1 MFEQDDNNG
10 LIPSGRGLANP
21 IYGSAAQWWQQDGRE
36 VMSNQ
41 AFEQMFMPFARG
53 IRMPNFGT
61 LSLLA
66 LSDNYNA
73 FKKCAPLQAVI
84 TRTAEALMNGV
95 WRIKEV
101 KTTEDASNKNARN
114 KKIVSLLNKPNP
126 LQSHSD
132 LLKQIYI
139 YLRVY
144 GGLYLY
150 ASMPSGMSTIEDA
163 ISLWVFSPEEVETV
177 YTKIRYS
184 ATDVSQ
190 IVEKYVITP
199 KDTNV
204 FSKQIIA
211 KPNEVLTFYD
221 AAELNFMS
229 TGNVEGIRIK
239 SLYYEI
245 RNIMQAQEAVYSL
258 NSDRGM
264 QGIITNTSKDALGF
278 VQMSAEEKTSL
289 QNRFRT
295 SYGMRINQD
304 KILVTDASVDY
315 IPVGFNVKDLMLFEG
330 VRENIM
336 HVCDTMNYPFD
347 LLASEKG
354 KTAADKRTSMMVL
367 YQDNVIPLSNEI
379 SAKLTRWF
387 GLNEAET
394 AIEISYGHLP
404 IMQTGNV
411 EKNNALRQLVQAM
424 HIAYNGETISREEFR
439 RIIGLAAEIPENH
452 TMRSETNAQSSRDDV
467 RVTTS

>member
-1 MFEQDDNNG
+1 MFENNDNNG
-10 LIPSGRGLANP
+10 LVPYGRGLANP
-21 IYGSAAQWWQQDGRE
+21 IYGSSPQWWQQDGRE

-41 AFEQMFMPFARG
+41 AFEQMFMPYARG
-53 IRMPNFGT
+53 MRMPNFGT
-61 LSLLA
+61 LSLLS
-66 LSDNYNA
+66 LSDNFNA
-73 FKKCAPLQAVI
+73 FKKCSPLQAVI
-84 TRTAEALMNGV
+84 TRTAEALMNGI

-126 LQSHSD
+126 LQSHSE

-150 ASMPSGMSTIEDA
+150 ASMPAGMTSIEDA
-163 ISLWVFSPEEVETV
+163 ISLWVFSPDEVETV
-177 YTKIRYS
+177 YTKQRYS

-190 IVEKYVITP
+190 IVEKYVINP
-199 KDTNV
+199 KNTTIG
-204 FSKQIIA
+204 KQIIA

-221 AAELNFMS
+221 AAELNFLS
-229 TGNVEGIRIK
+229 EGKVEGIRVK

-264 QGIITNTSKDALGF
+264 QGIITNVAKDALGF
-278 VQMSAEEKTSL
+278 VPMTPDEKQSL

-295 SYGMRINQD
+295 SYGMRRDQD

-387 GLNEAET
+387 GLDEAET
-394 AIEISYGHLP
+394 SIEISYGHLP